1 MRLSLIAALLLSSTM
16 LAGAQETQKEFSA
29 KLVGHALLP
38 ANTIIPAPT
47 DAPADLKVSGK
58 FVTPGKR
65 VEALGTVV
73 GTSGGRPTG
82 LSTPFA
88 GQPVQGFSGIRS
100 LGNGEFL
107 VLTDNG
113 FGTKANSPDA
123 ALFFHRLKADF
134 AGGKIERLATTFL
147 HDPDKKVPF
156 RIVHEGT
163 DKRYLTGAD
172 FDPESIQ
179 PIRGKYWIGEEFGP
193 YLIRVD
199 ANGKV
204 EAVFET
210 FADGKPVRSPDHYA
224 VTTPGAPDAP
234 LPVAFNARR
243 SKGFE
248 GMAQSPDGR
257 FLYPLLEGPL
267 WNAETKANEQ
277 VDGKDALRILEF
289 DVANE
294 KWTGRSWFFPLE
306 DKVNAIGDFNMIDAT
321 TALII
326 ERDNGEG
333 TADKACAAGQ
343 KGPDC
348 FHDLAKFKRIVKIE
362 MTDANV
368 GKSVRKVGYIDL
380 MKIADPDKKAKQGAI
395 DGVLPFPFFTI
406 ENVDVVDRADGII
419 VVGNDNNL
427 PFSSSRDPKK
437 ADDNE
442 LVLLSVKEL
451 LDAK

>member
-1 MRLSLIAALLLSSTM
+1 MRLSLIAAMLLSSTI
-16 LAGAQETQKEFSA
+16 LAGAQDVQREFPA
-29 KLVGHALLP
+29 KLLGHALLP
-38 ANTIIPAPT
+38 ANTIIAAPA

-58 FVTPGKR
+58 FTTPGKR
-65 VEALGTVV
+65 IEAVGTVA

-107 VLTDNG
+107 TLTDNG
-113 FGTKANSPDA
+113 FGAKANSPDA
-123 ALFFHRLKADF
+123 MLFFHRIKADF
-134 AGGKIERLATTFL
+134 AGGTIERLATTFL
-147 HDPDKKVPF
+147 HDSDKKVPF
-156 RIVHEGT
+156 RIANEGT
-163 DKRYLTGAD
+163 EKRYLTGSD

-179 PIRGKYWIGEEFGP
+179 PIGGKFWIGDEFGP

-199 ANGKV
+199 ATGKV

-210 FADGKPVRSPDHYA
+210 TVDGKPARSPDHFA
-224 VTTPGAPDAP
+224 VTTPGAPN
-234 LPVAFNARR
+234 LPVEFNVRR
-243 SKGFE
+243 SKGYE

-257 FLYPLLEGPL
+257 FLYPLLEGPI
-267 WNAETKANEQ
+267 WNAETKGNEE
-277 VDGKDALRILEF
+277 VDGKEVLRILEF
-289 DVANE
+289 DVQGE

-306 DKVNAIGDFNMIDAT
+306 QKGLAIGDFNMIDAT

-333 TADKACAAGQ
+333 TGDKACATGQ
-343 KGPDC
+343 RGLDC

-368 GKSVRKVGYIDL
+368 GKAVRKIGFIDL
-380 MKIADPDKKAKQGAI
+380 MKIADPDRKAKQGAI

-406 ENVDVVDRADGII
+406 ENVDVVDRANGII

>member
-1 MRLSLIAALLLSSTM
+1 MRPTLAAALLLSSTI
-16 LAGAQETQKEFSA
+16 LAGAQDAQREFPA
-29 KLVGHALLP
+29 KLLGHALLP
-38 ANTIIPAPT
+38 ANTLVPAPA

-58 FVTPGKR
+58 FTTPGKR
-65 VEALGTVV
+65 VEAVGTVM
-73 GTSGGRPTG
+73 GLSGGRPTG

-100 LGNGEFL
+100 LSNGEFL
-107 VLTDNG
+107 TLTDNG
-113 FGTKANSPDA
+113 FGGKANSPDA
-123 ALFFHRLKADF
+123 MLFFHRLKVDF
-134 AGGKIERLATTFL
+134 DGGKIERTATTFL

-163 DKRYLTGAD
+163 EKRYLTGAD

-179 PIRGKYWIGEEFGP
+179 PIGDKLWFGEEFGP
-193 YLIRVD
+193 YLIRTD
-199 ANGKV
+199 LDGKV

-210 FADGKPVRSPDHYA
+210 FVDGKPARSPDHYA
-224 VTTPGAPDAP
+224 VATPAMPGG
-234 LPVAFNARR
+234 PVAFNVRR
-243 SKGFE
+243 SKGYE

-267 WNAETKANEQ
+267 WNAEAKSFEE
-277 VDGKDALRILEF
+277 VDGKTVLRILEF
-289 DVANE
+289 DVKAE
-294 KWTGRSWFFPLE
+294 TWTGRSWFFPLE
-306 DKVNAIGDFNMIDAT
+306 AKGNAIGDFNMIDAT

-326 ERDNGEG
+326 ERDDGEG
-333 TADKACAAGQ
+333 TADKACPPSQ

-348 FHDLAKFKRIVKIE
+348 FHDIAKFKRIVKIE

-368 GKSVRKVGYIDL
+368 GKPVRKIGYIDL
-380 MKIADPDKKAKQGAI
+380 LKIQDPDKKAKQGAI

-406 ENVDVVDRADGII
+406 ENVDVVDRANGVI

-437 ADDNE
+437 ADDDE

-451 LDAK
+451 LEAK

>member
-1 MRLSLIAALLLSSTM
+1 MRASLALVLLLSSTM
-16 LAGAQETQKEFSA
+16 LAGAEAPQKEFPA
-29 KLVGHALLP
+29 KLLGQALFP
-38 ANTIIPAPT
+38 AATIIPAPA

-58 FVTPGKR
+58 FVSPGKR
-65 VEALGTVV
+65 VEAVGSVM

-113 FGTKANSPDA
+113 FGAKANSPDA
-123 ALFFHRLKADF
+123 MLFFHRLKADF
-134 AGGKIERLATTFL
+134 DKGVIERLSTIFL
-147 HDPDKKVPF
+147 HDPDKKIPF

-163 DKRYLTGAD
+163 EKRYLTGAD

-179 PIRGKYWIGEEFGP
+179 PIGGKYWIGEEFGP

-199 ANGKV
+199 ADGKV

-210 FADGKPVRSPDHYA
+210 QVGGKPARSSDHYA
-224 VTTPGAPDAP
+224 VTTPGAPNQS
-234 LPVAFNARR
+234 VAFNVRR

-267 WNAETKANEQ
+267 WDADKAAFEE
-277 VDGKDALRILEF
+277 VDGKAVLRVLEF
-289 DVANE
+289 DVQNE
-294 KWTGRSWFFPLE
+294 KWTGRSWFYPLE
-306 DKVNAIGDFNMIDAT
+306 AKGNAIGDFNMIDAT
-321 TALII
+321 TGLII
-326 ERDNGEG
+326 ERDDGEG
-333 TADKACAAGQ
+333 TADKACPAGQ

-348 FHDLAKFKRIVKIE
+348 FHDIAKFKRVVKIE
-362 MTDANV
+362 MTDANA
-368 GKSVRKVGYIDL
+368 GKPVRKIGYINL
-380 MKIADPDKKAKQGAI
+380 LKIADPDGKARQGTK
-395 DGVLPFPFFTI
+395 DGVFTFPFFTI
-406 ENVDVVDRADGII
+406 ENVDVVDRASGVI

-437 ADDNE
+437 ADDDE
-442 LVLLSVKEL
+442 FVLLSVKDL

>member
-1 MRLSLIAALLLSSTM
+1 MRLTLAAAMLLSSTI
-16 LAGAQETQKEFSA
+16 LAGAQDAKEFPA
-29 KLVGHALLP
+29 KLLGHALLP
-38 ANTIIPAPT
+38 ANTMVPAPA

-58 FVTPGKR
+58 FTTPGKR
-65 VEALGTVV
+65 VEAIGTVM
-73 GTSGGRPTG
+73 GLSAGRPTG

-100 LGNGEFL
+100 LGNNEFI

-113 FGTKANSPDA
+113 FGGKANSPDA
-123 ALFFHRLKADF
+123 MLFFHKLKVDF
-134 AGGKIERLATTFL
+134 AGGKIERTETTFL

-156 RIVHEGT
+156 RIVQEGT
-163 DKRYLTGAD
+163 EKRYLTGAD

-179 PIRGKYWIGEEFGP
+179 PIGDKIWFGEEFGP
-193 YLIRVD
+193 YLIRTD
-199 ANGKV
+199 RNGKV

-210 FADGKPVRSPDHYA
+210 MVDGKPARSPDHYA
-224 VTTPGAPDAP
+224 VSTPAMPGGT
-234 LPVAFNARR
+234 VEFNVRR
-243 SKGFE
+243 SKGYE
-248 GMAQSPDGR
+248 GMAQSPDGN

-267 WNAETKANEQ
+267 WNAEAKSFEEAG
-277 VDGKDALRILEF
+277 GKTVLRVLEF
-289 DVANE
+289 DVKNE

-306 DKVNAIGDFNMIDAT
+306 AKGNAIGDFNMIDAT
-321 TALII
+321 TGLII
-326 ERDNGEG
+326 ERDDGEG

-348 FHDLAKFKRIVKIE
+348 FHDIAKFKRVWKIE

-368 GKSVRKVGYIDL
+368 GKAVRKIGYIDL
-380 MKIADPDKKAKQGAI
+380 LKIQDPDKKAKQGAI

-406 ENVDVVDRADGII
+406 ENVDVVDRANGVI

-437 ADDNE
+437 ADDDE
-442 LVLLSVKEL
+442 LILLSVKEL

>member
-1 MRLSLIAALLLSSTM
+1 MRASLAVALLLSSTM
-16 LAGAQETQKEFSA
+16 LAGAETPQKEFPA
-29 KLVGHALLP
+29 KLLGQALLP
-38 ANTIIPAPT
+38 AATIIPAPA
-47 DAPADLKVSGK
+47 DAPADLRVSGK

-65 VEALGTVV
+65 VEAVGSVT

-113 FGTKANSPDA
+113 FGAKANSPDA
-123 ALFFHRLKADF
+123 MLFFHRLRADF
-134 AGGKIERLATTFL
+134 EKGVIERLSTTFL
-147 HDPDKKVPF
+147 HDPDKKIPF

-163 DKRYLTGAD
+163 QQRYLTGAD

-179 PIRGKYWIGEEFGP
+179 PIGGKYWIGEEFGP

-199 ANGKV
+199 ADGKV

-210 FADGKPVRSPDHYA
+210 QVDGKPARSPDHYA
-224 VTTPGAPDAP
+224 VTTPGAPEQS
-234 LPVAFNARR
+234 VAFNIRR

-257 FLYPLLEGPL
+257 FLYPLLEGPF
-267 WNAETKANEQ
+267 WNAEARTYEER
-277 VDGKDALRILEF
+277 DGKAVLRILEF

-306 DKVNAIGDFNMIDAT
+306 HKGNAIGDFNMIDAT
-321 TALII
+321 TALVI

-333 TADKACAAGQ
+333 TADRACPAGQ

-348 FHDLAKFKRIVKIE
+348 FHDLARFKRIVKIE

-368 GKSVRKVGYIDL
+368 GKPVRRIGYVDL
-380 MKIADPDKKAKQGAI
+380 MKIADPDGKAKQGSK
-395 DGVLPFPFFTI
+395 DGVFTFPFFTI
-406 ENVDVVDRADGII
+406 ENVDVVDRANGVI

-437 ADDNE
+437 ADDDE

>member
-16 LAGAQETQKEFSA
+16 LAGAQETQKEFPA

-38 ANTIIPAPT
+38 ANTIIPAPA

-65 VEALGTVV
+65 VEALSTVV

-88 GQPVQGFSGIRS
+88 GQPVQGSSGIRS

-179 PIRGKYWIGEEFGP
+179 PIGGKYWIGEEFGP

-306 DKVNAIGDFNMIDAT
+306 DKVNAIGDFNMIDGT

-333 TADKACAAGQ
+333 TTDKACAAGQ

-406 ENVDVVDRADGII
+406 ENVDVVDRAGGII

>member
-1 MRLSLIAALLLSSTM
+1 MRASLAVALLLSSTM
-16 LAGAQETQKEFSA
+16 LAGAETPQKEFPA
-29 KLVGHALLP
+29 KLLGQALLP
-38 ANTIIPAPT
+38 AATIIPAPA
-47 DAPADLKVSGK
+47 DAPADLRVSGK

-65 VEALGTVV
+65 VEAVGSVT

-113 FGTKANSPDA
+113 FGAKANSPDA
-123 ALFFHRLKADF
+123 MLFFHRLRADF
-134 AGGKIERLATTFL
+134 EKGVIERLSTTFL
-147 HDPDKKVPF
+147 HDPDKKIPF

-163 DKRYLTGAD
+163 QQRYLTGAD

-179 PIRGKYWIGEEFGP
+179 PIGGKYWIGEEFGP

-199 ANGKV
+199 ADGKV

-210 FADGKPVRSPDHYA
+210 QVDGKPARSPDHYA
-224 VTTPGAPDAP
+224 VTTPGAPEQS
-234 LPVAFNARR
+234 VAFNIRR

-257 FLYPLLEGPL
+257 FLYPLLEGSF
-267 WNAETKANEQ
+267 WNAEARTYEER
-277 VDGKDALRILEF
+277 DGKAVLRILEF

-306 DKVNAIGDFNMIDAT
+306 QKGNAIGDFNMIDAT
-321 TALII
+321 TALVI

-333 TADKACAAGQ
+333 TADRACPAGQ

-348 FHDLAKFKRIVKIE
+348 FHDLARFKRIVKIE

-368 GKSVRKVGYIDL
+368 GKPVRRIGYVDL
-380 MKIADPDKKAKQGAI
+380 MKIADPDGKAKQGSK
-395 DGVLPFPFFTI
+395 DGVFTFPFFTI
-406 ENVDVVDRADGII
+406 ENVDVVDRANGVI

-437 ADDNE
+437 ADDDE

>member
-1 MRLSLIAALLLSSTM
+1 MRASLAVALLLSSTM
-16 LAGAQETQKEFSA
+16 LAGAETPQKEFPA
-29 KLVGHALLP
+29 KFLGQALLP
-38 ANTIIPAPT
+38 AATIIPAPA
-47 DAPADLKVSGK
+47 DAPADLRVSGK

-65 VEALGTVV
+65 VEAVGSVT

-113 FGTKANSPDA
+113 FGAKANSPDA
-123 ALFFHRLKADF
+123 MLFFHRLRADF
-134 AGGKIERLATTFL
+134 EKGVIERLSTTFL
-147 HDPDKKVPF
+147 RDPDKKIPF

-163 DKRYLTGAD
+163 QQRYLTGAD

-179 PIRGKYWIGEEFGP
+179 PIGGKYWIGEEFGP

-199 ANGKV
+199 ADGKV

-210 FADGKPVRSPDHYA
+210 QVDGKPARSPDHYA
-224 VTTPGAPDAP
+224 VTTPGAPEQS
-234 LPVAFNARR
+234 VVFNIRR
-243 SKGFE
+243 SNGFE

-257 FLYPLLEGPL
+257 FLYPLLEGPF
-267 WNAETKANEQ
+267 WNAEARTYEER
-277 VDGKDALRILEF
+277 DGKAVLRILEF

-306 DKVNAIGDFNMIDAT
+306 QKGNAIGDFNMIDAT
-321 TALII
+321 TALVI

-333 TADKACAAGQ
+333 TADRACPAGQ

-348 FHDLAKFKRIVKIE
+348 FHDLARFKRIVKIE

-368 GKSVRKVGYIDL
+368 GKPVRRIGYVDL
-380 MKIADPDKKAKQGAI
+380 MKIADPDGKAKQGSK
-395 DGVLPFPFFTI
+395 DGVFTFPFFTI
-406 ENVDVVDRADGII
+406 ENVDVVDRANGVI

-437 ADDNE
+437 ADDDE

>member
-1 MRLSLIAALLLSSTM
+1 MRLRLAAALLLSSTM
-16 LAGAQETQKEFSA
+16 LAGAQDAPKEFPA

-38 ANTIIPAPT
+38 ANTIIPAPA

-58 FVTPGKR
+58 FTTPGKR
-65 VEALGTVV
+65 IEQVGTVM

-107 VLTDNG
+107 VLTD
-113 FGTKANSPDA
+113 
-123 ALFFHRLKADF
+123 
-134 AGGKIERLATTFL
+134 
-147 HDPDKKVPF
+147 
-156 RIVHEGT
+156 
-163 DKRYLTGAD
+163 
-172 FDPESIQ
+172 
-179 PIRGKYWIGEEFGP
+179 
-193 YLIRVD
+193 VD
-199 ANGKV
+199 ATGKV

-210 FADGKPVRSPDHYA
+210 TVDGKPARSPDHYA
-224 VTTPGAPDAP
+224 VTTPGAPN
-234 LPVAFNARR
+234 LPVEFNVRR
-243 SKGFE
+243 SKGYE

-267 WNAETKANEQ
+267 WNAETKGNEE
-277 VDGKDALRILEF
+277 VDGKEVLRILEF
-289 DVANE
+289 DVQAE

-306 DKVNAIGDFNMIDAT
+306 QKGLAIGDFNMIDAT

-362 MTDANV
+362 MADANV

-406 ENVDVVDRADGII
+406 ENVDVVDLAGGII

-442 LVLLSVKEL
+442 LVLLQVKEL
-451 LDAK
+451 LTAK

>member
-1 MRLSLIAALLLSSTM
+1 MRLPLAAALLLSTTI
-16 LAGAQETQKEFSA
+16 LAGAQDAQKEFPA
-29 KLVGHALLP
+29 KLLGQAMLP
-38 ANTIIPAPT
+38 ANTIIPAPG

-58 FVTPGKR
+58 FATPGQR
-65 VEALGTVV
+65 VEAVGTVM
-73 GTSGGRPTG
+73 GLSGGRPTG

-113 FGTKANSPDA
+113 FGAKANSPDA
-123 ALFFHRLKADF
+123 MLFFHKLKVDF
-134 AGGKIERLATTFL
+134 AAGKIERSATTFL

-179 PIRGKYWIGEEFGP
+179 PIGDKLWIGEEFGP
-193 YLIRVD
+193 YLMRTD

-210 FADGKPVRSPDHYA
+210 MVDGNPVRSPDHPA
-224 VTTPGAPDAP
+224 VTTPAAPN
-234 LPVAFNARR
+234 LPVSFNVRR

-267 WNAETKANEQ
+267 WNAETKGNEE
-277 VDGKDALRILEF
+277 VDGKEVLRILEF
-289 DVANE
+289 DVQAE
-294 KWTGRSWFFPLE
+294 RWTGRSWFYPLE
-306 DKVNAIGDFNMIDAT
+306 QKGLAIGDFNMIDAT

-348 FHDLAKFKRIVKIE
+348 FHDLARFKRVVKIE
-362 MTDANV
+362 MTQANV
-368 GKSVRKVGYIDL
+368 GKPVRKIGFIDL
-380 MKIADPDKKAKQGAI
+380 MKIADPDGKAKQGAI

-406 ENVDVVDRADGII
+406 ENVDVVDLAKGVI

-451 LDAK
+451 LEAE

>member
-1 MRLSLIAALLLSSTM
+1 MRLSLIAALLLSSTI
-16 LAGAQETQKEFSA
+16 LAGAQDAPKEFPA
-29 KLVGHALLP
+29 KLLGHALLP
-38 ANTIIPAPT
+38 ANTMVAAPA

-58 FVTPGKR
+58 FVAPGKR
-65 VEALGTVV
+65 NEAIGSVMGL
-73 GTSGGRPTG
+73 SGGRPTG
-82 LSTPFA
+82 LSTPFQ

-113 FGTKANSPDA
+113 FGSKANSPDA
-123 ALFFHRLKADF
+123 MLFFHRIKADF
-134 AGGKIERLATTFL
+134 AGGKIERTATTFL

-156 RIVHEGT
+156 RIANEGT
-163 DKRYLTGAD
+163 EKRYLTGAD

-179 PIRGKYWIGEEFGP
+179 PIGGKFWIGEEFGP
-193 YLIRVD
+193 YLMRVD
-199 ANGKV
+199 ATGKV

-210 FADGKPVRSPDHYA
+210 MVDGKPARSPDHFA
-224 VTTPGAPDAP
+224 VTTPAAPN
-234 LPVAFNARR
+234 LPVAFNVRR
-243 SKGFE
+243 SKGYE

-267 WNAETKANEQ
+267 WNAETKGNEE
-277 VDGKDALRILEF
+277 VDGKEVLRILEF
-289 DVANE
+289 DVAAE

-306 DKVNAIGDFNMIDAT
+306 QKGLAIGDFNMIDAT

-333 TADKACAAGQ
+333 TADRACATGQ
-343 KGPDC
+343 RGPDC

-368 GKSVRKVGYIDL
+368 GKSVRKIGFIDL
-380 MKIADPDKKAKQGAI
+380 MKIADPDKKAVQGAI

-406 ENVDVVDRADGII
+406 ENVDVVDRANGVI

>member
-1 MRLSLIAALLLSSTM
+1 MRLSLVAALLLSSTM
-16 LAGAQETQKEFSA
+16 LAGAQDAQKEFPA
-29 KLVGHALLP
+29 RLLGHALLP
-38 ANTIIPAPT
+38 ADTMVAAPA
-47 DAPADLKVSGK
+47 DAPADLRVSGK
-58 FVTPGKR
+58 FTTPGKR
-65 VEALGTVV
+65 VEAVGTVP
-73 GTSGGRPTG
+73 GLSGGRPTG
-82 LSTPFA
+82 LSTPFQ

-107 VLTDNG
+107 TLTDNG
-113 FGTKANSPDA
+113 FGSKANSPDA
-123 ALFFHRLKADF
+123 MLFFHRIKADF
-134 AGGKIERLATTFL
+134 AGGKIERLSTTFL

-156 RIVHEGT
+156 RIANEGAE
-163 DKRYLTGAD
+163 KRYLTGSD

-179 PIRGKYWIGEEFGP
+179 PVGGKFWIGDEFGP

-199 ANGKV
+199 ATGKV

-210 FADGKPVRSPDHYA
+210 MVEGKPARSPDHYA
-224 VTTPGAPDAP
+224 VTTPAAPN
-234 LPVAFNARR
+234 LPVAFNVRR
-243 SKGFE
+243 SKGYE

-257 FLYPLLEGPL
+257 FLYPLLEGPI
-267 WNAETKANEQ
+267 WDDATKGNEQ
-277 VDGKDALRILEF
+277 RDGKEVLRILEF
-289 DVANE
+289 DVQAE

-306 DKVNAIGDFNMIDAT
+306 QAGLAIGDFNMIDAT

-343 KGPDC
+343 RGPDC

-368 GKSVRKVGYIDL
+368 GKAVRKIGFIDL

-406 ENVDVVDRADGII
+406 ENVDVVDRAAGVI

-442 LVLLSVKEL
+442 LALLSVKEL

>member
-179 PIRGKYWIGEEFGP
+179 PIGGKYWIGEEFGP

>member
-1 MRLSLIAALLLSSTM
+1 MRLHLTAALLLSSTI
-16 LAGAQETQKEFSA
+16 LAGAQDAKEFPA
-29 KLVGHALLP
+29 KLLGHALLP
-38 ANTIIPAPT
+38 ANTLVPAPA

-58 FVTPGKR
+58 FTTPGKR
-65 VEALGTVV
+65 VEAVGTVM
-73 GTSGGRPTG
+73 GLSGGRPTG

-100 LGNGEFL
+100 LGNDEFI

-113 FGTKANSPDA
+113 FGAKANSPDA
-123 ALFFHRLKADF
+123 MLFFHKLKADF
-134 AGGKIERLATTFL
+134 ASGKIERTATTFL

-156 RIVHEGT
+156 RIVQEGT
-163 DKRYLTGAD
+163 EKRYLTGAD

-179 PIRGKYWIGEEFGP
+179 PIGDKLWFGEEFGP
-193 YLIRVD
+193 YLIRTD
-199 ANGKV
+199 LNGKV

-210 FADGKPVRSPDHYA
+210 TIDGKPARSPDHYA
-224 VTTPGAPDAP
+224 VSTPAMPGGSAE
-234 LPVAFNARR
+234 FNVRR
-243 SKGFE
+243 SKGYE

-267 WNAETKANEQ
+267 WNAETKAFEEL
-277 VDGKDALRILEF
+277 DGKTVLRILEF
-289 DVANE
+289 DVKAE

-306 DKVNAIGDFNMIDAT
+306 AKGNAIGDFNMIDAT
-321 TALII
+321 TGLII
-326 ERDNGEG
+326 ERDDGEG
-333 TADKACAAGQ
+333 TADKACAPGQ

-348 FHDLAKFKRIVKIE
+348 FHDIAKFKRIVKIE
-362 MTDANV
+362 LTDANV
-368 GKSVRKVGYIDL
+368 GKPVRKIGYIDL
-380 MKIADPDKKAKQGAI
+380 LKIQDPDKKARQGAI

-406 ENVDVVDRADGII
+406 ENVDVVDRANGVI

-437 ADDNE
+437 ADDDE
-442 LVLLSVKEL
+442 LVLLSVKDL

>member
-1 MRLSLIAALLLSSTM
+1 MRLPLIAALLLSSTL
-16 LAGAQETQKEFSA
+16 LAGAQDAQKAFPA
-29 KLVGHALLP
+29 KLVGQALLP
-38 ANTIIPAPT
+38 ANTMVAAPA
-47 DAPADLKVSGK
+47 DAPADLKISGK

-65 VEALGTVV
+65 VEAV
-73 GTSGGRPTG
+73 GSVMGLSGGRPTG
-82 LSTPFA
+82 LSTPFQ

-113 FGTKANSPDA
+113 FGSKANSPDA
-123 ALFFHRLKADF
+123 GLFFHRLKADF
-134 AGGKIERLATTFL
+134 ATGAIERLSTTFL

-156 RIVHEGT
+156 RIVHEGSE
-163 DKRYLTGAD
+163 KRYLTGAD

-179 PIRGKYWIGEEFGP
+179 PIGGKLWIGEEFGP

-199 ANGKV
+199 ATGKV

-210 FADGKPVRSPDHYA
+210 MVDGKPVRSPDHYA

-234 LPVAFNARR
+234 MPVPFTARR
-243 SKGFE
+243 SKGYE

-267 WNAETKANEQ
+267 WNAETRANEQ

-289 DVANE
+289 DVAAA

-321 TALII
+321 TALVI

-343 KGPDC
+343 RGPDC

-362 MTDANV
+362 LTDANV
-368 GKSVRKVGYIDL
+368 GKAVRKIGYVDL
-380 MKIADPDKKAKQGAI
+380 MKIADPDKKAKQGTI
-395 DGVLPFPFFTI
+395 DGVFTFPFFTI
-406 ENVDVVDRADGII
+406 ENVDVVDRANGII